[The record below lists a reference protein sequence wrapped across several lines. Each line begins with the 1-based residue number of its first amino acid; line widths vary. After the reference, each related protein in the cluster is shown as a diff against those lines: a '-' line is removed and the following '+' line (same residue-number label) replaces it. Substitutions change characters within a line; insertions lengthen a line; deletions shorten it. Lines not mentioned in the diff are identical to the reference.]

1 MIVANQAPKPAAK
14 SQTAVDRTQ
23 TSGTP
28 IPAPAGPTTA
38 KPLAIP
44 YRTLLLIGS
53 LVACGLASPTTN
65 RQLLAKDGEA
75 TITPIDDTADQPV
88 AIRFMLR
95 NDSGRIPKLPGLL
108 RRGDWYLLDRTIV
121 VKQRDGDFSY
131 TASRG
136 PEYAV
141 TSGGFTLSRNAADEL
156 PVYVERSCEMRKED
170 WWSGDLLVQLPEV
183 ELRRWMAADD
193 LDLAL
198 NTAIPEIDKSNTDN
212 DSNSPAPS
220 AEPSKSDDSK
230 PAEDSEKSNDDQ
242 EDKDSEEKDPQ
253 KDEAN
258 KDDKAKPSKPAAPTI
273 KNNARGSQLP
283 TIEDRQPRWITQAS
297 LTDLRLDSGLVF
309 MGWPRMD
316 KTDPKQLAQL
326 PISPKILQRAID
338 DQAAHIAI
346 AHPWSRDVPIW
357 LSQGKIDSVAV
368 LSTHLQPNKSSP
380 IGIASYNPDPIRFT
394 GPRGLGRL
402 VEYIYWQMLECGFRI
417 APSAG
422 SGFGIN
428 DSHLGYNRVYVTLGG
443 SQSDAQW
450 WEKLK
455 EGRSMVT
462 NGPLLRPLVNGE
474 LPGTT
479 FQIAQGD
486 TLELEVAL
494 SLSVQDP
501 VEYLEIVYNGKSL
514 YRARL
519 DEHAKRGGE
528 IPPLKVNESGWLLI
542 RVVTDHE
549 SSYRFAMTAPYYIE
563 AGNSKRVQPEAVAFF
578 RTWLETSRKEISRL
592 PAAEAAAYQPY
603 LEKADRFWQELSPQ

>member
-1 MIVANQAPKPAAK
+1 MIVAKQAPEP
-14 SQTAVDRTQ
+14 SPPDLTE

-28 IPAPAGPTTA
+28 KRIAVGPSTVN
-38 KPLAIP
+38 PLATP
-44 YRTLLLIGS
+44 GRTLLLIGCM
-53 LVACGLASPTTN
+53 ATCGLALLTSS
-65 RQLLAKDGEA
+65 RQLMAKDGEA
-75 TITPIDDTADQPV
+75 TITPIDDTADKPV

-95 NDSGRIPKLPGLL
+95 NDSGRIPKLSGLL

-131 TASRG
+131 RASRG

-170 WWSGDLLVQLPEV
+170 WWSGDILVQLPET

-198 NTAIPEIDKSNTDN
+198 NTAIPEINKSKADN
-212 DSNSPAPS
+212 NSNNPTSS
-220 AEPSKSDDSK
+220 VEPSKPDDPN
-230 PAEDSEKSNDDQ
+230 PAKDSEKISDDQ
-242 EDKDSEEKDPQ
+242 QDIDSEVNDQQ
-253 KDEAN
+253 KNEAN
-258 KDDKAKPSKPAAPTI
+258 QDNKAKPPKINTSTN
-273 KNNARGSQLP
+273 KNNARGSQTP
-283 TIEDRQPRWITQAS
+283 TIEDRQPRWIAQTS

-316 KTDPKQLAQL
+316 QTDPKQLTQL

-346 AHPWSRDVPIW
+346 VHPWSRDVPIW
-357 LSQGKIDSVAV
+357 LSQGKVDSVAV
-368 LSTHLQPNKSSP
+368 LSTHLQPDKSSP
-380 IGIASYNPDPIRFT
+380 INIASYNPDPIRFT

-428 DSHLGYNRVYVTLGG
+428 DSYLGYNRVYVTLGG
-443 SQSDAQW
+443 SQSDTQW

-501 VEYLEIVYNGKSL
+501 VEYLEVVYNGKSL

-528 IPPLKVNESGWLLI
+528 IPPLKVSESGWLLI

-549 SSYRFAMTAPYYIE
+549 PSYRLAMTAPYYIE

-578 RTWLETSRKEISRL
+578 KTWLETSQKEISRL
-592 PAAEAAAYQPY
+592 PVAEAAAYEPY
-603 LEKADRFWQELSPQ
+603 LEKATRFWQELSSQ

>member
-1 MIVANQAPKPAAK
+1 
-14 SQTAVDRTQ
+14 
-23 TSGTP
+23 
-28 IPAPAGPTTA
+28 
-38 KPLAIP
+38 
-44 YRTLLLIGS
+44 
-53 LVACGLASPTTN
+53 
-65 RQLLAKDGEA
+65 
-75 TITPIDDTADQPV
+75 
-88 AIRFMLR
+88 
-95 NDSGRIPKLPGLL
+95 
-108 RRGDWYLLDRTIV
+108 
-121 VKQRDGDFSY
+121 
-131 TASRG
+131 
-136 PEYAV
+136 
-141 TSGGFTLSRNAADEL
+141 
-156 PVYVERSCEMRKED
+156 MRKED

-198 NTAIPEIDKSNTDN
+198 NTAIPEINKSNTDN

-273 KNNARGSQLP
+273 KNNARGLQLP

>member
-1 MIVANQAPKPAAK
+1 
-14 SQTAVDRTQ
+14 
-23 TSGTP
+23 
-28 IPAPAGPTTA
+28 
-38 KPLAIP
+38 
-44 YRTLLLIGS
+44 LLIGWLAVCGFAS
-53 LVACGLASPTTN
+53 LSTR
-65 RQLLAKDGEA
+65 RQLIAKDGEA

-131 TASRG
+131 SASRG

-170 WWSGDLLVQLPEV
+170 WWSGDLLVRLPEN

-193 LDLAL
+193 LDLVL
-198 NTAIPEIDKSNTDN
+198 NTALPEIDKSKAGN
-212 DSNSPAPS
+212 DSNGPS
-220 AEPSKSDDSK
+220 AEPSKPDDLKSADSESDTSKPGDSQ
-230 PAEDSEKSNDDQ
+230 PAEDSEKNNDDPQ
-242 EDKDSEEKDPQ
+242 DKELGDKDPVE
-253 KDEAN
+253 DEAN
-258 KDDKAKPSKPAAPTI
+258 KNAKVKKSKPDALTT
-273 KNNARGSQLP
+273 KNNSRGSQP
-283 TIEDRQPRWITQAS
+283 ATIEDRQPRWIAPAS
-297 LTDLRLDSGLVF
+297 LTDLRPDSGLVF

-326 PISPKILQRAID
+326 PISPKVLQRAID

-357 LSQGKIDSVAV
+357 LSQGKIDSFAV
-368 LSTHLQPNKSSP
+368 LSTHLQPDKSNP

-474 LPGTT
+474 LPGAK
-479 FQIAQGD
+479 FQMAQGD

-549 SSYRFAMTAPYYIE
+549 PSYRFAMTAPYYIE

-578 RTWLETSRKEISRL
+578 RAWLEASRKDISQL
-592 PAAEAAAYQPY
+592 PPAEAEAYKPY
-603 LEKADRFWQELSPQ
+603 LEKADRFWKEIYPNNQ